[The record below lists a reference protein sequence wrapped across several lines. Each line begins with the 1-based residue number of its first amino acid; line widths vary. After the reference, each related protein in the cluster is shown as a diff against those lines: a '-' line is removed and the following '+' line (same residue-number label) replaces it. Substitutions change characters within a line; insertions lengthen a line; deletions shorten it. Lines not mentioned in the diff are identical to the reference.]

1 MSDGD
6 STMSDVQQAQQR
18 EVTALAAATK
28 TIAKGILIALLG
40 GMLLLALSQGFG
52 YWQLPAFIASG
63 LFIGGL
69 LIGFLFG
76 IPKVASA
83 PSAGN
88 DNTSQPT
95 HPILAVNTNLEQ
107 ISDWLTKII
116 VGLGLVELHNIPP
129 QVSKFVAATSSA
141 YRASNDAAALA
152 VAIYFPILGFTSGFI
167 ITRLY
172 LSGLFARADI
182 QLGHASDVWQ
192 KGIAT
197 AQAALASGKPAS
209 LPDEQKRAVQ
219 ALEKALESKPKST
232 YTAKDWLDRGLA
244 AYASQDLPLAA
255 ECFATV
261 VRDPEATQKQVAQ
274 GLLNE
279 SGVLY
284 QLNKPAEAL
293 AASDE
298 MLSRF
303 GSSSDP
309 ELLQWVAL
317 AVYNKG
323 LALITVGRVDEALDT
338 INDDLIK
345 RLDSDS
351 NPQVR
356 EYAPAALYFKGT
368 ALLQLGRFD
377 EALAIFDGALISRLE
392 SAANPQ
398 VRALAPA
405 AIFNKGVTLLNLGR
419 LADALGVFDDDLVK
433 RLEASALPQVRE
445 LAVAARYSKGVAL
458 LNLGR
463 LDEALAIFDDDLIKR
478 LEAATVP
485 QVRELAAGAEYNRGL
500 TLFNLGRFD
509 AALAIFDDDLIG
521 RLEAA
526 TSPQVKEFAPAAI
539 LNKGAA
545 LLNLGRFD
553 DALAVF
559 NEDLIERLA
568 SATLPQVRQLAS
580 VVEYDRGV
588 TLINL
593 GRFDDALTVFGND
606 LIERLES
613 ATTPQVSGLAP
624 AAEYYRG
631 LALLNL
637 KRFDDALAIFDDDL
651 IQRLGAAAVPQ
662 VRALGPAAAE
672 LRRELLADGATP
684 PAPSPPGA

>member
-6 STMSDVQQAQQR
+6 SRASDVEQAQQR
-18 EVTALAAATK
+18 EVAALSGATK
-28 TIAKGILIALLG
+28 TIAKGILIALLA

-63 LFIGGL
+63 VFIGGL

-83 PSAGN
+83 PTADGGE
-88 DNTSQPT
+88 TSRPT

-116 VGLGLVELHNIPP
+116 VGLGLVELHNIPQ

-141 YRASNDAAALA
+141 YHASSDAAALA
-152 VAIYFPILGFTSGFI
+152 VTIYFPVLGFTSGFI

-197 AQAALASGKPAS
+197 AQAALAKGKPATLS
-209 LPDEQKRAVQ
+209 DEQKSAVQ

-244 AYASQDLPLAA
+244 AYASQDLKLAA
-255 ECFATV
+255 ECFAAV

-274 GLLNE
+274 ALLNE

-284 QLNKPAEAL
+284 QLNEPAAAL

-309 ELLQWVAL
+309 ELLQFVAL

-323 LALITVGRVDEALDT
+323 LALITVGRVDDALNT

-345 RLDSDS
+345 RLEGDS

-377 EALAIFDGALISRLE
+377 EGLAIFDDALISRLE
-392 SAANPQ
+392 SATNPQ
-398 VRALAPA
+398 VRELAPA

-419 LADALGVFDDDLVK
+419 FADALGVFDDNLTT
-433 RLEASALPQVRE
+433 RLEASGLPQVRE
-445 LAVAARYSKGVAL
+445 LAAAAKYSKGVAL

-463 LDEALAIFDDDLIKR
+463 LDEALAIFDDDLIQR
-478 LEAATVP
+478 LEAATIP
-485 QVRELAAGAEYNRGL
+485 QVRELAAGAKYNRGL
-500 TLFNLGRFD
+500 TLFNLGRYTE
-509 AALAIFDDDLIG
+509 ALAIFDDDLIA
-521 RLEAA
+521 RLDAA

-545 LLNLGRFD
+545 LLNLGRLD

-559 NEDLIERLA
+559 NQDLIDRLA
-568 SATLPQVRQLAS
+568 SATLPQVRELAS
-580 VVEYDRGV
+580 VVAYNRGLV
-588 TLINL
+588 LLNL
-593 GRFDDALTVFGND
+593 GRLDEALAVFGDD
-606 LIERLES
+606 LIGRLKA
-613 ATTPQVSGLAP
+613 ATSPQVSGLAP
-624 AAEYYRG
+624 GAEYYRG

-637 KRFDDALAIFDDDL
+637 SRFEEALAIINDDL
-651 IQRLGAAAVPQ
+651 IQRLRASALPQ
-662 VRALGPAAAE
+662 VRALAPAAE
-672 LRRELLADGATP
+672 QMRHDLLANKATP
-684 PAPSPPGA
+684 PAPG